1 MKTPYMAP
9 SWLPTLVC
17 VPHALEY
24 IGRTNW
30 VTKGGKE
37 VIKLRIMEPGIWEE
51 LGEGSSNMIK
61 IH

>member
-1 MKTPYMAP
+1 MAP

-30 VTKGGKE
+30 VTKGEKRCNKVKNNGAWN
-37 VIKLRIMEPGIWEE
+37 MGGIR
-51 LGEGSSNMIK
+51 GGVK
-61 IH
+61 